1 MSVQAAVQTAKVIE
15 FKPVRRVVS
24 KAFDGE
30 AAMNALL
37 LKRVGAND
45 LYQELA
51 IAEGLLRHGLTHH
64 DVEVITGLPE
74 KIVVTAARHLNLAPR
89 AGRRP
94 SSLGVAFAS
103 PLNHLRL
110 SVFLGAIEHLV
121 PGLVKQSQP
130 VTGAALLAAFDYTEH
145 VCGSHTY
152 PQMSGR
158 YHLTAIHHMQE
169 GGLALKTCPRCRT
182 RYVIAR
188 NLALLGEVAHIGG
201 GACPFCRHLRQ
212 LKPARTTHAGCGC
225 SGKVFPIREERAR
238 SWWM

>member
-1 MSVQAAVQTAKVIE
+1 MSAQAQMGQVIE

-24 KAFDGE
+24 KAFDGQ
-30 AAMNALL
+30 AALNALL

-45 LYQELA
+45 LHRELA

-74 KIVVTAARHLNLAPR
+74 KVVVTAARHLNLPPR

-110 SVFLGAIEHLV
+110 SVFLGAIGHLV

-145 VCGSHTY
+145 VCGSHTR

-158 YHLTAIHHMQE
+158 YYLSAIHQMQE
-169 GGLALKTCPRCRT
+169 GALALKTCPRCRT

-188 NLALLGEVAHIGG
+188 NPALLGEVAHIGG

-212 LKPARTTHAGCGC
+212 LKPTLRASDACEC
-225 SGKVFPIREERAR
+225 SGKVSPIRR
-238 SWWM
+238 SG